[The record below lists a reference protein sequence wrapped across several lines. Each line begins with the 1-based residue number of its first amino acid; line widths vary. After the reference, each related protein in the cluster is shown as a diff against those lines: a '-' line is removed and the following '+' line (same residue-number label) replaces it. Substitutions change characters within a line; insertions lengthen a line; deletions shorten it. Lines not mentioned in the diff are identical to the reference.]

1 VEVGD
6 DANRSGYL
14 KFLDNCVV
22 LSVKEGIIEEEE
34 IIDNLK
40 KLFHPNW
47 HWQFMEVEEFKYLA
61 RFPPQKQV
69 VATFIFDITYF
80 KMKDGVLVSHRAWNG
95 EIDPYDALE

>member
-14 KFLDNCVV
+14 KFLNNCVV

-47 HWQFMEVEEFKYLA
+47 HWQFMDRGVQIPCEIPTSKKSGSNF
-61 RFPPQKQV
+61 
-69 VATFIFDITYF
+69 YF
-80 KMKDGVLVSHRAWNG
+80 
-95 EIDPYDALE
+95 